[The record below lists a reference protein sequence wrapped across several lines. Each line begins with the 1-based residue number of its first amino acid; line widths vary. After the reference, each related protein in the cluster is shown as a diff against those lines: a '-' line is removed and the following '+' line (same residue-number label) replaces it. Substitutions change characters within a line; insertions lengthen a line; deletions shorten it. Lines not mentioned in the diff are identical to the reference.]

1 MNVVA
6 AIATGAGLGIACY
19 GSLWLGVRRLVSP
32 TRQRGIELPSL
43 ARRANGDWGSWPTLA
58 TGRAFRLVLVGL
70 TFYALAREDPAL
82 VPAAL
87 AGLWLARRWFLRHC
101 GGTAHA
107 D

>member
-32 TRQRGIELPSL
+32 TRQRGNAFPSL
-43 ARRANGDWGSWPTLA
+43 ARRANGAGASGLWGL
-58 TGRAFRLVLVGL
+58 GRCFRLVLVTL
-70 TFYALAREDPAL
+70 TIYAITREDPAL
-82 VPAAL
+82 IPAAV
-87 AGLWLARRWFLRHC
+87 AGLWLARRWFLRHW
-101 GGTAHA
+101 GGIAHA